1 MSNAKIKSLLAQLH
15 DEINKTVPNDETRE
29 LARQFDAEIHQ
40 MLDKSDATVSAE
52 SLIDRAQDLENRFAT
67 DHPVA
72 GQAIREVI
80 QILNRIGI

>member
-15 DEINKTVPNDETRE
+15 EEINKTVITDETRE
-29 LARQFDAEIHQ
+29 LAREFDSEIHQ
-40 MLDKSDATVSAE
+40 MLDKSEGNANHE
-52 SLIDRAQDLENRFAT
+52 SLLERAQELENRFAS